1 MGILRAIL
9 AISVVLVHIGGINLL
24 LPADLAV
31 ELFYCI
37 SGFLIT
43 FVLTQTASY
52 SGPKA
57 FYINRFLRIYPVYW
71 TVAIVVLATHLIV
84 PFEFHHYAFPN
95 AAKVVLFFSNL
106 VIFGQDLVMFLA
118 VSGGHLHWTADFHNT
133 DVYLF
138 EGLLIGP
145 AWTLG
150 LELTFYILAPFIARS
165 TRVLTIVCAVS
176 LGVKIYLYYLGIGDV
191 DPWSYRFFPAELSLF
206 CLGGLS
212 VRILLPLW
220 KEWLRGREALSSIG
234 VAVVLGYISLFH
246 ILPSRTVRSLM
257 LVAATILLMPT
268 LFIFSTWVK
277 SIDQFI
283 GDLSY
288 PIYISHVFVITAVF
302 HVLTRMRITSPG
314 LILSARLL
322 MVLVVAYLLKV
333 LIADRVEVLRRRVRK
348 SGAKTTLR
356 PVSVQPGTA

>member
-1 MGILRAIL
+1 MGTLRTIL

-52 SGPKA
+52 SGAKA

-71 TVAIVVLATHLIV
+71 TVAIFVLATHLIV

-95 AAKVVLFFSNL
+95 AAKVMLVFSNL
-106 VIFGQDLVMFLA
+106 LIFGQDLVMFLG
-118 VSGGHLHWTADFHNT
+118 VRGGHLHWTADFHNT

-138 EGLLIGP
+138 EGLLVGP

-150 LELTFYILAPFIARS
+150 LELTFYLLAPFIVRS
-165 TRVLTIVCAVS
+165 TRVLALVYAAS
-176 LGVKIYLYYLGIGDV
+176 LGVKTYLYYLGIGNV

-234 VAVVLGYISLFH
+234 VAVVLAYVFLFH
-246 ILPSRTVRSLM
+246 ILPSGTVKAFI

-268 LFIFSTWVK
+268 LFIFSTWAK

-283 GDLSY
+283 GELSY

-302 HVLTRMRITSPG
+302 RVLTRMRITSPG

-333 LIADRVEVLRRRVRK
+333 LVADRVEVLRRRVKK
-348 SGAKTTLR
+348 SGAKNTLQ
-356 PVSVQPGTA
+356 PAFVQRGTA